1 MRQIIKNAG
10 LNVEEI
16 LNKQLKSEKGIGY
29 DAKNNKWVKMI
40 DNGIIDP
47 ALVTRTAVL
56 NAASISSLFITT
68 EVGIVIDDENG
79 MEKDLTTMDIF

>member
-1 MRQIIKNAG
+1 
-10 LNVEEI
+10 
-16 LNKQLKSEKGIGY
+16 
-29 DAKNNKWVKMI
+29 MI